1 MASTS
6 SLSVID
12 ARSAGI
18 SSRQT
23 VSTGCAELM
32 SKCTLAPVGLSS
44 SKWSPSRR
52 FEVRNTAAEG
62 SQTQTASASPPP
74 AAAAPKK
81 PGVTIEYQRQKAK
94 ELVQY
99 FEERKV
105 EEQIRKERI
114 FGWTRKNEIGNGRW
128 VMFGIAVGLLT
139 EFATGSNLID
149 QLKIIV
155 SNLGILD
162 LE

>member
-1 MASTS
+1 MASAC

-12 ARSAGI
+12 IRSAGI
-18 SSRQT
+18 SSWQT
-23 VSTGCAELM
+23 SSTGCAELV
-32 SKCTLAPVGLSS
+32 SKCTLAPVSLLT
-44 SKWSPSRR
+44 SKRSASRR
-52 FEVRNTAAEG
+52 FEVRNAAAEG

-74 AAAAPKK
+74 AAAASKK
-81 PGVTIEYQRQKAK
+81 PGVTIEFQRQKAK

-139 EFATGSNLID
+139 EYATGSDLID